1 MFLTD
6 GDIRKFGIHASEDDI
21 KPSSLN
27 LHISK
32 TYDPN
37 NGPEDIKGQGLP
49 MGGFEYPRHMTFL
62 TEEKITLDKSTVGLV
77 FGRQTY
83 ALKNVLVFPGLVH
96 PTFSGN
102 LLLQVICLSGK
113 AMIKKGDPIAY
124 ITFAKTG
131 SDNEKTVDNEQ
142 RNRKLGL

>member
-6 GDIRKFGIHASEDDI
+6 NDIRKFGIHMSEDDI

-27 LHISK
+27 LHVSK
-32 TYDPN
+32 TYDSN
-37 NGPEDIKGQGLP
+37 DGPKDIKGRGFP
-49 MGGFEYPRHMTFL
+49 MGGFEYPRHMTFV
-62 TEEKITLDKSTVGLV
+62 TEEKITLDKSTIGLI
-77 FGRQTY
+77 FGRQTH
-83 ALKNVLVFPGLVH
+83 ALQNVLVFPGLVH
-96 PTFSGN
+96 PTFSGY
-102 LLLQVICLSGK
+102 LLLQVVCLSGK
-113 AMIKKGDPIAY
+113 AIIEKGDPIAY